1 MTYYD
6 DIGDAYEWAVKLP
19 VQAVS
24 LDFLGVPG
32 SALGNE
38 TAALIEKH
46 GFPSDKRL
54 GAGVVDGRSVFADGD
69 FPSKLVAALQAKAST
84 QFAARSCHT
93 SGMQYRHRSHRLT
106 CLLSLHVARMPSQGD
121 VVSCSAC
128 SAHLHQN
135 RDAEAGCASKLQMA
149 WTPACP
155 PSSDAGGN
163 ALHWR
168 LQGIKEISVQS
179 SVSLQHLP
187 YNAELETALPKELQ
201 SRLAFAKQKVAEIAA
216 AAKGGAS
223 SGVSLSKC
231 QPPISEP
238 HPPRLPLL
246 LSAQCM
252 CGVAYGSGNPQ
263 PYNIGLTDSLPISDK
278 PALCQAR

>member
-84 QFAARSCHT
+84 HLAASSCHT
-93 SGMQYRHRSHRLT
+93 SGVLHRHRSHSAAY
-106 CLLSLHVARMPSQGD
+106 LLSLHVAGMPSQD
-121 VVSCSAC
+121 NV
-128 SAHLHQN
+128 
-135 RDAEAGCASKLQMA
+135 
-149 WTPACP
+149 
-155 PSSDAGGN
+155 
-163 ALHWR
+163 AL
-168 LQGIKEISVQS
+168 L
-179 SVSLQHLP
+179 
-187 YNAELETALPKELQ
+187 
-201 SRLAFAKQKVAEIAA
+201 
-216 AAKGGAS
+216 
-223 SGVSLSKC
+223 
-231 QPPISEP
+231 
-238 HPPRLPLL
+238 
-246 LSAQCM
+246 QCM
-252 CGVAYGSGNPQ
+252 
-263 PYNIGLTDSLPISDK
+263 
-278 PALCQAR
+278 LCMFAAERGC